1 MSSNMGTEHIDL
13 ETLKEDSDTFGETNL
28 MEIVGSNDQHISV
41 SDLEQEP
48 METSVS
54 GPLAFRFEPEDVTF
68 QSSMLVDTKS
78 LMPQLQLP
86 VADSFSGESSVA
98 ACSILPGVGKRKSP
112 PESIFGGS
120 AASEKLDPPNKRVE
134 PVHQVQGLTNEL
146 QNAAKEFQFPHSK
159 LEGKLVF
166 NGGSN
171 GETAT
176 RMENA
181 LLMLRHSLPLCFWPE
196 PGPEMQEREV
206 GYTKDVLFTPSLRGE
221 DTFIMQLE
229 DGYKMC
235 MCNYMVQRVLEV
247 IMKGNNPI
255 TCYKLGLTQD
265 LKLTRVCLLY
275 SYIGLNDSWTQK
287 FSKDWW
293 FKFKIMV
300 IWLEVVSCL
309 FLEGYVSGVSLVCSA
324 TGWTTK
330 SDAGNGQQ
338 DVYEQILIVNEQ
350 RLQPSL
356 VIQPVMRNESIKL
369 SKWRRFKYKYWC
381 AIREKLHMTGM
392 DVTAIIFNR
401 FLLQK
406 QKQRKCKKTWMFKY
420 KPETQQKEWINQQ
433 QHIVPEAFVF
443 DPGGSTGN
451 LQCTDY
457 EWLGAYAYRD
467 LRSGDYE
474 EWSAFI
480 FGRITSAFGLVPLC
494 SCRAFLLWRG
504 WPVQSI
510 ERGHMPPPATLSP
523 RTEHPPTSAKR
534 SRQMEPA
541 SQKSGKQV
549 MNKKQSGLSQ
559 GSVKTQNDGNE
570 SLRSKMKESLAA
582 ALALVHEHEESP
594 KEKKNSE
601 TEEASIPVAE
611 SNEPASA
618 DGTSVTV
625 AEDITPALSTRDD
638 SFGQKNGNGRILSQ
652 ESSNDTKM
660 NYVNQSDVQKTQFDE
675 VFPCDD
681 VRFSDSI
688 FSGDELLQGNG
699 LSWVL
704 EPVSD
709 FGENETQKSF
719 EDPDLLASKIELE
732 LFKLFGGVNKKYKEK
747 GRSLLFNLK
756 DKNNP
761 ELRESVMSG
770 KISPERL
777 CNMTAEELASKELSQ
792 WRQAK
797 AEEMAEMVVLRDAD
811 IDVRNLVRKTHK
823 GEFQVEIDPVDSGT
837 VDVSAEITSHSKPR
851 AKAKS
856 AKSST
861 KSTLKKNDSNDKNI
875 KFNQGTSSAMTL
887 PPTEEI
893 DPMQGLS
900 MDDEMKDVGFLPPIV
915 SLDEFMESLNS
926 EPPFGSP
933 HEHPPVKEEPAFE
946 KSDSKDG
953 SHSKSPSRSPKQ
965 SPKEPSE
972 SVSSKTELE
981 KTDVTSPKPDA
992 GVKLDADVSKPENT
1006 PLVDS
1011 IKEDRIWDG
1020 ILQLSAA
1027 SVVSVTGIFKSG
1039 EKAKTS
1045 EWPTMVEVK
1054 GRVRLSAFGKFVKEL
1069 PLSRSR
1075 VLMRLGFPVPI
1086 S

>member
-13 ETLKEDSDTFGETNL
+13 ETDTFGETNL
-28 MEIVGSNDQHISV
+28 IEIVGSNDQHISV
-41 SDLEQEP
+41 SDMEQEP

-54 GPLAFRFEPEDVTF
+54 GPLAFRFEPEDVPF
-68 QSSMLVDTKS
+68 QSSMLVDTQS
-78 LMPQLQLP
+78 LMPQFQLP
-86 VADSFSGESSVA
+86 VAHSYSGESSVS
-98 ACSILPGVGKRKSP
+98 ACSILPGAGKRNSP
-112 PESIFGGS
+112 PESQSTLGGS
-120 AASEKLDPPNKRVE
+120 AASEKLDAPNRRVE
-134 PVHQVQGLTNEL
+134 PVHHR
-146 QNAAKEFQFPHSK
+146 P
-159 LEGKLVF
+159 
-166 NGGSN
+166 
-171 GETAT
+171 
-176 RMENA
+176 
-181 LLMLRHSLPLCFWPE
+181 
-196 PGPEMQEREV
+196 
-206 GYTKDVLFTPSLRGE
+206 
-221 DTFIMQLE
+221 
-229 DGYKMC
+229 
-235 MCNYMVQRVLEV
+235 
-247 IMKGNNPI
+247 
-255 TCYKLGLTQD
+255 
-265 LKLTRVCLLY
+265 
-275 SYIGLNDSWTQK
+275 
-287 FSKDWW
+287 
-293 FKFKIMV
+293 
-300 IWLEVVSCL
+300 WLEQFYS
-309 FLEGYVSGVSLVCSA
+309 E
-324 TGWTTK
+324 
-330 SDAGNGQQ
+330 
-338 DVYEQILIVNEQ
+338 
-350 RLQPSL
+350 
-356 VIQPVMRNESIKL
+356 
-369 SKWRRFKYKYWC
+369 
-381 AIREKLHMTGM
+381 
-392 DVTAIIFNR
+392 
-401 FLLQK
+401 
-406 QKQRKCKKTWMFKY
+406 
-420 KPETQQKEWINQQ
+420 
-433 QHIVPEAFVF
+433 
-443 DPGGSTGN
+443 
-451 LQCTDY
+451 
-457 EWLGAYAYRD
+457 
-467 LRSGDYE
+467 
-474 EWSAFI
+474 
-480 FGRITSAFGLVPLC
+480 
-494 SCRAFLLWRG
+494 
-504 WPVQSI
+504 SI
-510 ERGHMPPPATLSP
+510 ERGHMPPPATLSSK
-523 RTEHPPTSAKR
+523 TEHPPTSAKR

-601 TEEASIPVAE
+601 TEEASVPIAE

-709 FGENETQKSF
+709 FGENEPQKSF
-719 EDPDLLASKIELE
+719 EDPELLASKIELE
-732 LFKLFGGVNKKYKEK
+732 LFKLFRGVNKKYKEK

-875 KFNQGTSSAMTL
+875 KLNQGTSSAMTL

-893 DPMQGLS
+893 DPMHGLS

-933 HEHPPVKEEPAFE
+933 HEHPPVKEEPASE

-972 SVSSKTELE
+972 SVSSKTELIM
-981 KTDVTSPKPDA
+981 TNVTSPKPDA
-992 GVKLDADVSKPENT
+992 GVKLDTDVSKPEEIL
-1006 PLVDS
+1006 LVDN

-1039 EKAKTS
+1039 EKAKTG

-1075 VLMRLGFPVPI
+1075 VLMVMNVVCKDGISQSQRDSLFEVTKSYVADQRVGYAEPTSGVELYLCPPRGEILELLSKIISKDHFDEVKCSEDIGLIGVVVWRRAVVASPGSRHKPGFKRQHSSSGAKKSVLAPENKRSSCVNVTNPPPVVNVASMRNHGLVGCDDDDEDVPPGFGPVAAKDDDDLPEFNFSSSSGPVTSFPQPPPQSRSMDQVRELI
-1086 S
+1086 LKYGNSAGSGSKRPWDGHEDDDDDDIPEWQPQVTGHQVQLPPPPPDLSPQFHSRTMARPPAQQQPVAGPSSGWKAYQNTPRQQQYSTRRNRGF

>member
-1 MSSNMGTEHIDL
+1 MSSNMGTELIDL
-13 ETLKEDSDTFGETNL
+13 ETVKADSDAFGETNL
-28 MEIVGSNDQHISV
+28 MELVGSNDPPSLQHISV
-41 SDLEQEP
+41 SEIEQEP
-48 METSVS
+48 MEISVS
-54 GPLAFRFEPEDVTF
+54 GPLSFQFEPEAVSF
-68 QSSMLVDTKS
+68 QSSMLVDTQS

-86 VADSFSGESSVA
+86 YSVERSVA
-98 ACSILPGVGKRKSP
+98 ACSNSVTGKRKSP
-112 PESIFGGS
+112 PESTLSGS
-120 AASEKLDPPNKRVE
+120 ATSEKLDASIKRVE
-134 PVHQVQGLTNEL
+134 PVHHR
-146 QNAAKEFQFPHSK
+146 P
-159 LEGKLVF
+159 
-166 NGGSN
+166 
-171 GETAT
+171 
-176 RMENA
+176 
-181 LLMLRHSLPLCFWPE
+181 
-196 PGPEMQEREV
+196 
-206 GYTKDVLFTPSLRGE
+206 
-221 DTFIMQLE
+221 
-229 DGYKMC
+229 
-235 MCNYMVQRVLEV
+235 
-247 IMKGNNPI
+247 
-255 TCYKLGLTQD
+255 
-265 LKLTRVCLLY
+265 
-275 SYIGLNDSWTQK
+275 
-287 FSKDWW
+287 
-293 FKFKIMV
+293 
-300 IWLEVVSCL
+300 WLEQFYSEC
-309 FLEGYVSGVSLVCSA
+309 
-324 TGWTTK
+324 
-330 SDAGNGQQ
+330 
-338 DVYEQILIVNEQ
+338 
-350 RLQPSL
+350 
-356 VIQPVMRNESIKL
+356 IQ
-369 SKWRRFKYKYWC
+369 
-381 AIREKLHMTGM
+381 
-392 DVTAIIFNR
+392 
-401 FLLQK
+401 
-406 QKQRKCKKTWMFKY
+406 
-420 KPETQQKEWINQQ
+420 
-433 QHIVPEAFVF
+433 
-443 DPGGSTGN
+443 
-451 LQCTDY
+451 
-457 EWLGAYAYRD
+457 
-467 LRSGDYE
+467 
-474 EWSAFI
+474 
-480 FGRITSAFGLVPLC
+480 
-494 SCRAFLLWRG
+494 
-504 WPVQSI
+504 
-510 ERGHMPPPATLSP
+510 RGHMPPPATLSTK
-523 RTEHPPTSAKR
+523 TEHLPTPAKKV
-534 SRQMEPA
+534 RQMEPA

-549 MNKKQSGLSQ
+549 MNKKQAGLSQ
-559 GSVKTQNDGNE
+559 GSVKTLNDGNE

-601 TEEASIPVAE
+601 TEEASVPVAD

-618 DGTSVTV
+618 CGTSVTV
-625 AEDITPALSTRDD
+625 GEDITPAMSTRDE
-638 SFGQKNGNGRILSQ
+638 SFEQKNGNGRTLSQ
-652 ESSNDTKM
+652 ESSKDTKM

-681 VRFSDSI
+681 VRFSDGI
-688 FSGDELLQGNG
+688 FTGDELLQGNG

-719 EDPDLLASKIELE
+719 EDPELLASKIELE

-797 AEEMAEMVVLRDAD
+797 AEEMAEMVVLRDTD

-837 VDVSAEITSHSKPR
+837 VDVSAEITSNSKPR

-856 AKSST
+856 SKSST
-861 KSTLKKNDSNDKNI
+861 KATLKKNDSNDKNI
-875 KFNQGTSSAMTL
+875 KSNQGTSSAVTL

-933 HEHPPVKEEPAFE
+933 HEHPPGKEDPASE

-981 KTDVTSPKPDA
+981 KTNVISPKPDA
-992 GVKLDADVSKPENT
+992 GDQLDGDVSKPENT
-1006 PLVDS
+1006 SLVDS

-1020 ILQLSAA
+1020 ILQLSSA

-1075 VLMRLGFPVPI
+1075 VLMVMNVVCKNGISQSQRDSLIEVAKSYVADQRVGYAEPTSGVELYLCPTLGETLDLLSKIISKDYLDEVKCSEDIGLIGVVVWRRAVVASPGSRHKPGFKRQHSSTGTKRSVLAPENQKSRSVSVTNPSVVNVESMRNHGLVGCDDDDEDMPPGFGPVAAKDDDDLPEFNFNSSSGPVTSSPRPPSQSRSLDQVRELI
-1086 S
+1086 LKYGNSTGSGSKRPWDGHDDDDDDDIPEWQPQLPPPPPDLSPQFHSGTMARPPAQRPVAGPPSGWKANQNAPRQQQYSARRNRGF